1 MAANGG
7 LHDMNDDIAE
17 IDQNPL
23 AAFFALGTDY
33 SDHAELDAETEA
45 WMREALTAQAELDAE

>member
-1 MAANGG
+1 MATIET
-7 LHDMNDDIAE
+7 IAREFNAQPYE
-17 IDQNPL
+17 I

-45 WMREALTAQAELDAE
+45 WMREALTWRAELDAE

>member
-1 MAANGG
+1 MTTIRDLAAQT
-7 LHDMNDDIAE
+7 DAQPYE
-17 IDQNPL
+17 I